1 MNEMT
6 MLKLMEDVLTEEDI
20 KYINDLERKYDIDD
34 DLYSAINEIKLF
46 FFKKGIKTGIDIIK
60 YCEKQ

>member
-46 FFKKGIKTGIDIIK
+46 FFKKGVKTGIDIIK